1 MRSPRRT
8 HRRLRST
15 IRIDGEKIAAVEPTA
30 PGRAEPVLALPALAN
45 AHDHAR
51 PVRSS
56 SYGNTGKPLEIR
68 LHYLALVPA
77 VDPYLAAAVSFAR
90 SALGG
95 AGVVMVHYTRVQGLT
110 DLPTEAS
117 EVARAARDVGIRA
130 GFAVAMRNRNPLVY
144 GPSEPILGALS
155 ASARDEIAKRFIRA
169 PLPVADQIALVDAVT
184 SAAGSDNF
192 NVQYGPQAVQWCSPD
207 LLAAIAEASQR
218 TGRRVHMH
226 MLETRYQRAWADEN
240 HPDGIFH
247 YLDGIGLLS
256 PRLTLA
262 HCAWARPD
270 ELELIA
276 ARGVTISVNTSSNLG
291 LRSGIA
297 PLAEMVRRGCRVALG
312 LDGLALDEDDDALRE
327 LRLAH
332 LLHGGT
338 GFRVDVD
345 RAAMLTMMCCN
356 GRRSVTNVDGGG
368 ALAAGKPADLLLLDW
383 GRSTTTGCATT
394 STRATFCSR
403 AATPATSA
411 S

>member
-1 MRSPRRT
+1 M
-8 HRRLRST
+8 
-15 IRIDGEKIAAVEPTA
+15 A
-30 PGRAEPVLALPALAN
+30 
-45 AHDHAR
+45 
-51 PVRSS
+51 
-56 SYGNTGKPLEIR
+56 
-68 LHYLALVPA
+68 
-77 VDPYLAAAVSFAR
+77 
-90 SALGG
+90 
-95 AGVVMVHYTRVQGLT
+95 
-110 DLPTEAS
+110 
-117 EVARAARDVGIRA
+117 
-130 GFAVAMRNRNPLVY
+130 
-144 GPSEPILGALS
+144 
-155 ASARDEIAKRFIRA
+155 
-169 PLPVADQIALVDAVT
+169 

-240 HPDGIFH
+240 HPDGIIR
-247 YLDGIGLLS
+247 YLDSIGLLS

-345 RAAMLTMMCCN
+345 RAAMLTMMCRN

-368 ALAAGKPADLLLLDW
+368 ALAAGEPADVLLLDW
-383 GRSTTTGCATT
+383 AALDDDRLRDDIDPRDILFARCNARHIRELIIAGKSVVRDGRVPGVDLPALRDELMARLRAGIAQSRSFVTALGELERAVATH
-394 STRATFCSR
+394 FE
-403 AATPATSA
+403 AAPPCC
-411 S
+411 